1 MKITID
7 VDCTPEEARQF
18 LGLPDVAPMQ
28 AALMTQIQERME
40 ANMKAMEPE
49 ALFNTWLPAGLQ
61 GLEGLQKMFWS
72 QMAGGAAGAAGGS
85 GSQAKAGAKDKGGDK
100 G

>member
-28 AALMTQIQERME
+28 AALMAQIQERME

-61 GLEGLQKMFWS
+61 GLEGLQKMFWA
-72 QMAGGAAGAAGGS
+72 QMTGAGAGPTEADGKGGKS
-85 GSQAKAGAKDKGGDK
+85 GGGDK